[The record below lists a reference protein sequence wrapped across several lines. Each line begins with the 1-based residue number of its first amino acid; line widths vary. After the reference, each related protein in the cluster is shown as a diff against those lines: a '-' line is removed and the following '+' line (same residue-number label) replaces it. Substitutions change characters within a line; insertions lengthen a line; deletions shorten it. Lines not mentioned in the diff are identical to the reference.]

1 MFAPSTAVRRG
12 FVCALAAVL
21 VTSGCAAGRDAQTQ
35 NQVPSQDGTNANAG
49 SMALRG
55 IALTAPT
62 SGAAWSAGSTIPM
75 RLVLVN
81 NGTSTDRLTNIVT
94 SAARGWAGY
103 RSAAQASAAASAQ
116 TASTTPGTS
125 GASASTSP
133 GAPSSS
139 ASSSSAS
146 SSSAPATSSS
156 TTGAETA
163 ISIPAGQRVSFGVP
177 DSQRVLALLSSLGH
191 LYAGTTVKVTFTFAK
206 AGSVTAAVP
215 VQTTTGKE

>member
-1 MFAPSTAVRRG
+1 M
-12 FVCALAAVL
+12 
-21 VTSGCAAGRDAQTQ
+21 
-35 NQVPSQDGTNANAG
+35 QV
-49 SMALRG
+49 
-55 IALTAPT
+55 
-62 SGAAWSAGSTIPM
+62 WSAGSTIPM

-81 NGTSTDRLTNIVT
+81 NGTSNDRLTNIVT

-103 RSAAQASAAASAQ
+103 RTAAQASAAASSQ
-116 TASTTPGTS
+116 TTSSTPGTS
-125 GASASTSP
+125 GPSASTSP
-133 GAPSSS
+133 GATPSS
-139 ASSSSAS
+139 AAVTSSA
-146 SSSAPATSSS
+146 AATSSS
-156 TTGAETA
+156 SSGAETA